1 MSTGRNKV
9 VGVRF
14 TSTDYAAL
22 QREAKAARISVSTLV
37 RLRALQIPIHA
48 PIAVAVAE
56 RKTRKAV

>member
-1 MSTGRNKV
+1 V

-22 QREAKAARISVSTLV
+22 QREAKAARIPLSALV
-37 RLRALQIPIHA
+37 RLRALQIPVHA
-48 PIAVAVAE
+48 PIAAAVAE

>member
-14 TSTDYAAL
+14 TPADYAAL
-22 QREAKAARISVSTLV
+22 QREAKAARIPVSALV
-37 RLRALQIPIHA
+37 RLRALQIPVHA
-48 PIAVAVAE
+48 PIAAAVAE